1 MARKTGDSTLTALEK
16 RLLLSMIEEYSIFG
30 ASDLEIRNI
39 IQRRT
44 GRNIS
49 QKTLRSLKIQARKEN
64 DMKIDWLDRFCKGGI
79 IDYYINRTKELEL
92 VQHHLMENFV
102 DEALRPLIGSKGQ
115 RGRNKQLIDKL
126 AKTIGEI
133 NHRLCEVGLSPPV
146 IAKLLS
152 LIPPELLQ
160 GDLKYMEKFL
170 ENTNNDKK
178 SLWFED
184 LDNDIAEENNEKEAI
199 KLDPSTAPTALLPAI
214 DGVVNNNSS
223 KDSNSD
229 EATAQGD
236 QRIF

>member
-1 MARKTGDSTLTALEK
+1 
-16 RLLLSMIEEYSIFG
+16 
-30 ASDLEIRNI
+30 
-39 IQRRT
+39 
-44 GRNIS
+44 
-49 QKTLRSLKIQARKEN
+49 LRIQASKEN
-64 DMKIDWLDRFCKGGI
+64 DVKMDWLDRFCRGGI
-79 IDYYINRTKELEL
+79 IDYYINRTKELEM

-102 DEALRPLIGSKGQ
+102 DEALRPLNGSKGQ

-146 IAKLLS
+146 IAKMLS
-152 LIPPELLQ
+152 LIPKELLQ
-160 GDLKYMEKFL
+160 GDLGYMEKFF

-184 LDNDIAEENNEKEAI
+184 LDKNNPKGNTGQQEAI
-199 KLDPSTAPTALLPAI
+199 KLDPSKAPTALLPAI
-214 DGVVNNNSS
+214 DGVVNSRSS